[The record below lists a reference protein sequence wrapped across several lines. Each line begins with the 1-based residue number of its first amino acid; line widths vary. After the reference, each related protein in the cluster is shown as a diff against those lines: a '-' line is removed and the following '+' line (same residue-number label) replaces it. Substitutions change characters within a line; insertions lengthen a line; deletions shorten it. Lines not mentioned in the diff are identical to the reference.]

1 MYQIYEQVTTS
12 GKNANRGTAGGSRI
26 FLIWSPTQT
35 NPANLA
41 NITGHSLPSST
52 FDANI
57 ICVCRFIITIAL
69 FHLYQVL
76 FDNVLP
82 VPKDCPSLEKGPTTK
97 LDEFLEKFQTAFDH
111 PPLLIAGNLDK
122 IQKNSSFFSWERPL
136 LILECEKLTYDLL
149 HIHRF
154 IYISKKKA

>member
-97 LDEFLEKFQTAFDH
+97 LDEFLEKFQTAFD
-111 PPLLIAGNLDK
+111 PPPWFLENDVANFFIMDMVAFMQGGIGQIVSVK
-122 IQKNSSFFSWERPL
+122 I
-136 LILECEKLTYDLL
+136 T
-149 HIHRF
+149 
-154 IYISKKKA
+154 